1 MPAGLTSSDA
11 GRTRGLARDPAVLLF
26 IPRPAVDLGVLLVV
40 GGLAAAYLLALLYGT
55 LPPPL
60 PLVFRLFGFLSYVTA
75 LSAYVLLWAGLVR
88 SAPRGNRPYARP
100 PLWGILAAGVFAGLC
115 GAAAAAML
123 GSIQVPQSEFHVFPG
138 WAGRAI
144 EGLCFSALHAGVC
157 FIVARRH
164 A

>member
-1 MPAGLTSSDA
+1 MTRTIPDA
-11 GRTRGLARDPAVLLF
+11 HRTRDRPRDPAVLLF
-26 IPRPAVDLGVLLVV
+26 IPRPGVDLGVLLVV
-40 GGLAAAYLLALLYGT
+40 GGLAAAYLLALLNGT
-55 LPPPL
+55 LPPPF
-60 PLVFRLFGFLSYVTA
+60 PLVFRLCGFLSYVTA
-75 LSAYVLLWAGLVR
+75 LCAYVLLWAGLVR
-88 SAPRGNRPYARP
+88 FAPRGSGPYVRP

-123 GSIQVPQSEFHVFPG
+123 GSIPVPEADFHVFPG